1 MTKTTK
7 YINLS
12 EDTLENQNK
21 RIGAALNLLNST
33 AHVRTK
39 GLSLNTALNELED
52 QYYLDQN
59 KSCTILNNTMNLDL
73 LCVTLD
79 DKEEEE
85 TKTLNDEELK
95 VFFDEKKKL
104 LENSIE
110 YRDLLSLIKGNFKYP
125 IELENFTIRS
135 RFIAFNEQN
144 KTFMQNFYIKIKE
157 NNSLETIDGK
167 IKTKFIPT
175 GHRML
180 VEEDVIEP
188 ELKNPNGLVISKPAK
203 EYFFGTVL
211 AVGDDVVD
219 KTKTPYKAGDRV
231 MFMRSATIKP
241 TYINKKNKEVYIL
254 ENERH
259 LLLDATMVVM
269 KINK

>member
-1 MTKTTK
+1 MTETTE

-21 RIGAALNLLNST
+21 RIGAAINLLNST
-33 AHVRTK
+33 SHVRTK

-73 LCVTLD
+73 LSVTLNN
-79 DKEEEE
+79 EEEE
-85 TKTLNDEELK
+85 KTKELNDEELK
-95 VFFDEKKKL
+95 VFFDEEKKL

-110 YRDLLSLIKGNFKYP
+110 YQDLLSLIKGDFKYP
-125 IELENFTIRS
+125 IELDNFIIRS
-135 RFIAFNEQN
+135 RFIAYNEQN
-144 KTFMQNFYIKIKE
+144 KTFMQNFYIKVKD

-167 IKTKFIPT
+167 LKTKFIPT

-180 VEEDVIEP
+180 VEEDVIE
-188 ELKNPNGLVISKPAK
+188 EKKDTGGLIIAKNPE

-211 AVGDDVVD
+211 AVGNDVVD
-219 KTKTPYKAGDRV
+219 KTKTEYKAGDRV

-241 TYINKKNKEVYIL
+241 TYKNKEGKETYIL

-259 LLLDATMVVM
+259 LLLDATMVIL
-269 KINK
+269 KINE

>member
-1 MTKTTK
+1 MKEIAS
-7 YINLS
+7 YINIS

-21 RIGAALNLLNST
+21 RIRAAVELLNST
-33 AHVRTK
+33 PYVRTK
-39 GLSLNTALNELED
+39 GLNLNTALNELED

-73 LCVTLD
+73 LSVTLD
-79 DKEEEE
+79 DKEEEK
-85 TKTLNDEELK
+85 TKKLNDEELK

-110 YRDLLSLIKGNFKYP
+110 YQDLLSLIKGDFKYP

-167 IKTKFIPT
+167 LKTKFVPT

-180 VEEDVIEP
+180 VEEDVIE
-188 ELKNPNGLVISKPAK
+188 EKKDIGGLRITKSSE

-211 AVGDDVVD
+211 AVGNDVVD
-219 KTKTPYKAGDRV
+219 KTKTEYKTGDRV
-231 MFMRSATIKP
+231 MFMRSATMKP
-241 TYINKKNKEVYIL
+241 KYINKEGKAAYIL

-269 KINK
+269 KINE